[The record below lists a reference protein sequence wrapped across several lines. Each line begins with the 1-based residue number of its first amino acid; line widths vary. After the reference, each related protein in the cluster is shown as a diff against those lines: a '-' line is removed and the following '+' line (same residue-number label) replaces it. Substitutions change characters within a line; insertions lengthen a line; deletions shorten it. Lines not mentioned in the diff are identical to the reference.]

1 MLSEIKNMKCNNNE
15 LKKFGLLFF
24 VIFLL
29 LTIYFW
35 INFNILFLSL
45 FSILAVIFLILSL
58 VHPLWLSFIYK
69 GWMVLAIML
78 GAVSTR
84 VILFIIFYF
93 VIFPIKIL
101 ATLLGK
107 QFIDDKF
114 KDGKET
120 YWNQR
125 SLEERKKINYE
136 KQF

>member
-1 MLSEIKNMKCNNNE
+1 
-15 LKKFGLLFF
+15 LLF
-24 VIFLL
+24 FLL

-58 VHPLWLSFIYK
+58 VHPLWLRFIYK

-114 KDGKET
+114 KDGKK
-120 YWNQR
+120 NL
-125 SLEERKKINYE
+125 LESKIFRRKK
-136 KQF
+136 KK